1 MFTLFSFLGR
11 KFDALSET
19 AMRRLDYALRVLFVL
34 ITAMVLVTLWIMF
47 HAADSDIVPCFFTV
61 IFILFC
67 VDIGISL
74 KKIKTKEFSEL
85 RESCFDFFT
94 YCLMALFSLFM
105 FTPYKRSFGEIR

>member
-19 AMRRLDYALRVLFVL
+19 SMRRLDYALRVLFVL

-67 VDIGISL
+67 VDMGVSL
-74 KKIKTKEFSEL
+74 KKIKTKEFQNCVSRVL
-85 RESCFDFFT
+85 IFLPIASWRYSA
-94 YCLMALFSLFM
+94 CLCLL
-105 FTPYKRSFGEIR
+105 E